1 MLQFFKKI
9 PISIHPLFW
18 VMAGLLGWL
27 NSGNL
32 NGTILWVVV
41 IFVSVLFHEMGHAL
55 TARLFGQKAKITLV
69 AFGGVTAYESK
80 DLKFWKQFLIVLN
93 GPLFGILLFFIS
105 TLVLFL
111 NFFKN
116 PYLVGFFKLAQL
128 VNIFWSIVNLL
139 PVLPLDGGQLLRIAL
154 EGIFGVKGFKLSL
167 FIGMVVSLIFCIFF
181 FVKGGFLIGALFF
194 LFSFQSFEMWR
205 KSKFLTQADRNAEES
220 SLLEQ
225 GEKALEQG
233 NKIEAKE
240 IFQKLREDTLKG
252 LLYNTATQ
260 YLALIKLSEGEKK
273 EAYQLLLEIK
283 EQLSDDAKCILHSL
297 AFEEENYPLVAEY
310 SALCYQQ
317 NPSLD
322 IALKNAKTFAI
333 LNQSKPSGGW
343 LQTAS
348 QYESFDLKAT
358 LEEKV
363 FENVL
368 KDEHFK
374 HFIKE
379 IEKSFTD
386 RD

>member
-18 VMAGLLGWL
+18 VLAGIIGWL

-32 NGTILWVVV
+32 KGTLLWVIV

-55 TARLFGQKAKITLV
+55 TALIFGQKARITLV
-69 AFGGVTAYESK
+69 AFGGVTSYESK

-93 GPLFGILLFFIS
+93 GPLFGILLFLIS
-105 TLVLFL
+105 TLALSL
-111 NFFKN
+111 NFFEN

-128 VNIFWSIVNLL
+128 VNLFWSIINLL

-154 EGIFGVKGFKLSL
+154 EGAFGVKGLKLSL
-167 FIGMVVSLIFCIFF
+167 FIGMLASLAFCIFF

-205 KSKFLTQADRNAEES
+205 NSKFLTQADRSAEQS
-220 SLLEQ
+220 TLLLQ
-225 GEKALEQG
+225 GEETLRQGKKA
-233 NKIEAKE
+233 EAKD
-240 IFQKLREDTLKG
+240 IFESLRKATLKG

-283 EQLSDDAKCILHSL
+283 EQLPDDAKCILHSL
-297 AFEEENYPLVAEY
+297 AFDEENYLLVAEY

-317 NPSLD
+317 NPNLET
-322 IALKNAKTFAI
+322 ALKNAKAFAI
-333 LNQSKPSGGW
+333 LNEPKPSGGW
-343 LQTAS
+343 IQTAS
-348 QYESFDLKAT
+348 QYESFNLKET

-363 FENVL
+363 FEKVL
-368 KDEHFK
+368 EDDHFK
-374 HFIKE
+374 HFIRE
-379 IEKSFTD
+379 IEKS
-386 RD
+386 